1 MEEGGKFIPSHESLS
16 TEQRNHMTKTYINFQ
31 GVTGQ
36 KSKARFILSPVLC
49 HKLFF
54 PLLAIVYSVSFV
66 VLVL

>member
-16 TEQRNHMTKTYINFQ
+16 TEQRNLIIKTYINFH
-31 GVTGQ
+31 GVTSQ

>member
-16 TEQRNHMTKTYINFQ
+16 TKQRNLMIKTYINFQ
-31 GVTGQ
+31 GVTSQ

-54 PLLAIVYSVSFV
+54 PLLTIVYSVSFV